1 MIPTDKLFSFT
12 PEEDAQYT
20 LQRRLQQN
28 RLLGAPDALDLYS
41 CHSQPH
47 VLEVMEQCGML
58 LDALLPWLREKLPGT
73 SPAWMRD
80 HLLLSAK
87 LHDVGMCGTPELRA
101 LLEANDRL
109 YALFSAQD
117 PSYDM
122 FPKPT
127 ARPWSLAVPY
137 LNTLYTEGP
146 KAGLENGAW
155 KDIISRFHSPRRDA
169 CAMLAPLTAYHED
182 IKSAIRKQHA
192 ANSGRYILSHADEL
206 SAHYGPEVD
215 MTAVGVLAAL
225 HSSSS
230 LDKANIVPEGRHYEC
245 IREHIRNMV
254 TQERSAAE
262 AERITA
268 DGPFR
273 RIVYLAAL
281 LRLCDTRRSGS
292 RLTNMD
298 QSRLVCE
305 VTGREARLYKEKNGL
320 REAIPLRT
328 SYEILVS
335 EALTEF
341 GPVTAHPNADGA
353 WHIRHEMT
361 LHHAE
366 LPDMLDIFAHSR
378 LRTYANEIDTGALE
392 YSLGFTH
399 EIFLHLE
406 GIGPMAAGR
415 VARDWRSR
423 VEWLRESPLQIM
435 TL

>member
-1 MIPTDKLFSFT
+1 MIPADKLFSFS

-20 LQRRLQQN
+20 LQLSLQLN
-28 RLLGAPDALDLYS
+28 RLLGAPDLLDLYS

-47 VLEVMEQCGML
+47 VLEVMEQCSML
-58 LDALLPWLREKLPGT
+58 LDALLPWLQEKIPGT
-73 SPAWMRD
+73 SRAWMRD

-87 LHDVGMCGTPELRA
+87 LHDIGMCGTASLRTLLKATDKLYTLLSAPGQADPA
-101 LLEANDRL
+101 LTAPYLRVLEAEAHHAGMDNPTWQQVLEL
-109 YALFSAQD
+109 YRSA
-117 PSYDM
+117 
-122 FPKPT
+122 
-127 ARPWSLAVPY
+127 
-137 LNTLYTEGP
+137 
-146 KAGLENGAW
+146 AGQ
-155 KDIISRFHSPRRDA
+155 KT
-169 CAMLAPLTAYHED
+169 LTAALAQYHEQV
-182 IKSAIRKQHA
+182 KMAIRKQHA
-192 ANSGRYILSHADEL
+192 ANSGRYILAHADEF
-206 SAHYGPEVD
+206 SAHYGPEID
-215 MTAVGVLAAL
+215 MIAVAVLAAL

-245 IREHIRNMV
+245 IREHIREMV
-254 TQERSAAE
+254 TRERSAAE

-268 DGPFR
+268 DAPFR

-281 LRLCDTRRSGS
+281 LRLCDTRRSGK

-305 VTGREARLYKEKNGL
+305 VTGREARLYKEKSSL
-320 REAIPLRT
+320 REPIPVRA

-341 GPVTAHPNADGA
+341 GPVTAHPNADGT

-406 GIGPMAAGR
+406 GLGPMAAGR
-415 VARDWRSR
+415 VAKDWRTR
-423 VEWLRESPLQIM
+423 IDWLQQTPLMIT

>member
-1 MIPTDKLFSFT
+1 MIPAHKLFAFT

-20 LQRRLQQN
+20 LQVTLQQR

-47 VLEVMEQCGML
+47 VLEVMEQCEML
-58 LDALLPWLREKLPGT
+58 LDAFLPWLREKLPGT

-87 LHDVGMCGTPELRA
+87 LHDIGMCGTESLRA
-101 LLEANDRL
+101 LLSATDKLHTLLSSPGQESP
-109 YALFSAQD
+109 AL
-117 PSYDM
+117 
-122 FPKPT
+122 T
-127 ARPWSLAVPY
+127 APY
-137 LNTLYTEGP
+137 LRIMEAEAPRAGMDNPTWRQTLHLARTADE
-146 KAGLENGAW
+146 KALL
-155 KDIISRFHSPRRDA
+155 ST
-169 CAMLAPLTAYHED
+169 LAEYHEQ
-182 IKSAIRKQHA
+182 IKQAIRKQHA
-192 ANSGRYILSHADEL
+192 ANSGRYILAHADEF
-206 SAHYGPEVD
+206 SGHYGPELD
-215 MTAVGVLAAL
+215 MTAVAVLAAL

-230 LDKANIVPEGRHYEC
+230 LDKANIVPEGAHYLR
-245 IREHIRNMV
+245 IREHIHRMV
-254 TQERSAAE
+254 TQERSPAE
-262 AERITA
+262 ADRITA
-268 DGPFR
+268 DAPFR
-273 RIVYLAAL
+273 RIIHLAAL

-305 VTGREARLYKEKNGL
+305 VTGRQARLYKEKNGL
-320 REAIPLRT
+320 REAIPLRA
-328 SYEILVS
+328 SYEILTS

-341 GPVTAHPNADGA
+341 GPVTAHPNADGT

-366 LPDMLDIFAHSR
+366 LPDMLDIFARSR

-406 GIGPMAAGR
+406 GLGPIAAGR

-423 VEWLRESPLQIM
+423 VEWLQESRLQIT